1 MALGVCDAVH
11 YLALGV
17 FDAMREF
24 EGNVVSSQVH
34 TLDRGNAGVRTG
46 GKCVGM
52 VGLHADLVLKKNQ
65 CPKIN
70 LHTHTHTELHE
81 ELLN

>member
-1 MALGVCDAVH
+1 MALGVCDAIH
-11 YLALGV
+11 SLALGV

-24 EGNVVSSQVH
+24 EGNVAYSQVH
-34 TLDRGNAGVRTG
+34 TLDRGYAGVVTG

-52 VGLHADLVLKKNQ
+52 EVLHADLVLTKSSI
-65 CPKIN
+65 PKHI
-70 LHTHTHTELHE
+70 ELHE

>member
-11 YLALGV
+11 SLALGV

-24 EGNVVSSQVH
+24 EGNVAYSQVH
-34 TLDRGNAGVRTG
+34 TLDRGYAGVGTG

-52 VGLHADLVLKKNQ
+52 EGLHADVVLKKSSMPQN
-65 CPKIN
+65 KFA
-70 LHTHTHTELHE
+70 HTHTELHE